1 MVSHH
6 LLTEETKMKK
16 EQHYFASTCYFWV
29 TAQTVQG
36 VIAKM
41 QAQYKGEE
49 EKTRKRA
56 SVLIHLVPVE
66 ESIVYD
72 IEFYR
77 PQVEGA
83 KLIANEKLFPELQ
96 NGDAQV

>member
-1 MVSHH
+1 
-6 LLTEETKMKK
+6 MKT

-49 EKTRKRA
+49 ERIRKRA
-56 SVLIHLVPVE
+56 SVLIHLVPLE
-66 ESIVYD
+66 ESAVYD
-72 IEFYR
+72 INFYQ
-77 PQVEGA
+77 PQVEGS
-83 KLIANEKLFPELQ
+83 KLIASEKLFPELQ
-96 NGDAQV
+96 DGDDE